1 MRRAARTDTNH
12 GELVDVIKAM
22 GGTVQSLAP
31 VGKGCPDLLVGWR
44 NKNLLLEIK
53 DGSRP
58 PSERVLTPDQK
69 RWHSDWKGK
78 VYIVNTLDD
87 LLLILKN
94 VV

>member
-1 MRRAARTDTNH
+1 MRRAAKVDANQD
-12 GELVDVIKAM
+12 ELVSVIRAM
-22 GGTVQSLAP
+22 GGTVQSLAA

-69 RWHSDWKGK
+69 RWHSDWKGR